1 MKIYNRKHFL
11 LGILILLVSTPGFSQ
26 PNQNIPELGPPS
38 FLPTATYPALR
49 NLTNPGKH
57 NYIQS
62 IIPDQPLQNL
72 PASDYKYR
80 QQRDYVDG
88 LGRPLQTN
96 QRRAHADGFDIIQA
110 YVYDSLGRERFQY
123 LPFANKKDPFST
135 YGLLQLN
142 VASNM
147 RSFYEQAGSDEPPY
161 SRTDFEASALGRP
174 QKTLSP
180 GRSWVDSGRGVS
192 LLYAHNLN
200 NEVRMWDIDQD
211 IDALPE
217 TKGFYDP
224 STLYMTET
232 TDEDGKKTREYKDRN
247 GQVIL
252 IKSQLVDGKIEPR
265 MHVNYACTYYV
276 YDKQNRLRYVIP
288 PLAVWTMDN
297 AGSWDVSLVPELC
310 YRYDY
315 DEKGRLAQK
324 KIPGK
329 AIEEY
334 VYDERDRLIFSRDGN
349 QKDKNKWA
357 FTIYDGSDRPIVTGL
372 IGFTSPRDVLQG
384 LVDDPSVQY
393 PAPDIWGYIKNYSL
407 NNSYPAQINAANIL
421 SYTYYDNY
429 GQLPGFSYDAAQF
442 SGALASTAQPEIE
455 QPVLNSVTRGLVTGS
470 KVRVLDGENPTS
482 NSQWLSTVNY
492 YDNKNRLLQ
501 VQTQNLN
508 GGLDISS
515 NLYYFQGMPWRTIL
529 QHQNPR
535 ALAVPGSDSA
545 IKQHRLVKTFTRNI
559 AAGGGNDLV
568 KKLEQQINGGAPF
581 NISGYNYDHL
591 NRIVVKDTRACMML
605 NEYNVRG
612 FLNHIAVED
621 HGSLPFR
628 TLFDEKLSYD
638 SGFRD
643 KLYNGNIAGITWKG
657 DDGITHAYGYTY
669 DKLDRLTHAEH
680 RHWTGSNWGNME
692 WDYTVS
698 KITYDLNGNLRTMK
712 QRGGKYPGAA
722 QTIDELSYQYEARTN
737 KLIKVED
744 AGVSLSGL
752 PDFRNG
758 ANTAQEYDY
767 DLDGNMVSDANKRLA
782 IEYNDI
788 NKPEVMVVDGKGT
801 IYYTYDAVGNLLRKK
816 LDSSGVNHIYDN
828 MGNFVYKDDVLQYIL
843 NEEGRCRPVSGDTLG
858 NATRFVYDYFVKDHL
873 GNVRSTVTSNPITVG
888 YMAEHEL
895 ATAGREQMLFDNIP
909 NVRASKPGSTNPND
923 NMAAELDGAVASK
936 RVGTAIMLKV
946 MPGDKFE
953 ISTDSYYEGENQ
965 GAEET
970 GAAPVINSLMNAL
983 MGGGTYAG
991 VPVSELPENMKT
1003 ISNILSNPTLPSLMQ
1018 GLQSNDNPIAPKAHL
1033 NYLFFD
1039 GQMQLVSDLSGSIQV
1054 QPNTNGWHNSG
1065 TVTIGPGVFSN
1076 STLQPA
1082 YLIVYIDNQSIGKK
1096 VWFDNVHLE
1105 HYTSKVLEEDH
1116 YYPFGLTV
1124 GIDKTAQNN
1133 LPGQPYKYQGIQ
1145 LERHFGLEMYET
1157 FYRGLDPQLG
1167 RFTQVDPK
1175 AEASL
1180 AMSPYASMDNNP
1192 VSKIDP
1198 MGDQAGDQNEKESS
1212 NAGDI
1217 IATWYN
1223 LIGAIG
1229 RHMSPPS
1236 SQKKSTKTRDANSS
1250 SAQYQRMLDFEAGIG
1265 ALFMLSMPIEMIQ
1278 GEALPASVELRAAD
1292 NIAEEVT
1299 AGAAIAK
1306 NASNLV
1312 AEADVAYDVSRL
1324 WQVGPYNEI
1333 QGAKNLDA
1341 HHAGQGAWYKKLIDG
1356 YVYKTGPAINVPVK
1370 GHREKISDLG
1380 EGTLGWLSRS
1390 MKMESP
1396 TPRKILARDVRELRR
1411 VYPEIPNKALKE
1423 LIDLNKSMYPKAFQ
1437 KTMGL

>member
-1 MKIYNRKHFL
+1 MKILNKY
-11 LGILILLVSTPGFSQ
+11 ILLSLLVTIAFHNGFAQ

-72 PASDYKYR
+72 PASGYKYR
-80 QQRDYVDG
+80 QQRDYFDG

-110 YVYDSLGRERFQY
+110 YVYDSLGRERYQY
-123 LPFANKKDPFST
+123 LPFANRKDPFST
-135 YGLLQLN
+135 NGLLQLN
-142 VASNM
+142 VAANM

-200 NEVRMWDIDQD
+200 NEVRMWDIDQE

-217 TKGFYDP
+217 TKRFYDP
-224 STLYMTET
+224 STLYVTET

-247 GQVIL
+247 GQVVL

-288 PLAVWTMDN
+288 PLAVWTIDN
-297 AGSWDVSLVPELC
+297 AGSWDVSQVPELC
-310 YRYDY
+310 YQYDY

-329 AIEEY
+329 AMEEY

-393 PAPDIWGYIKNYSL
+393 PAPDIWGYIKNYNL
-407 NNSYPAQINAANIL
+407 NNSYPVQINAANIL

-455 QPVLNSVTRGLVTGS
+455 QPVLSSVTRGLVTGS

-501 VQTQNLN
+501 VQSQNLN

-591 NRIVVKDTRACMML
+591 NRVVVKDTRACMML

-612 FLNHIAVED
+612 FLNHIVVED
-621 HGSLPFR
+621 RGTPTFR
-628 TLFDEKLSYD
+628 TLFEERLSYD

-712 QRGGKYPGAA
+712 QRGGKYPGPA

-744 AGVSLSGL
+744 GGVNLSGI

-767 DLDGNMVSDANKRLA
+767 DLNGNMVSDANKKLA

-801 IYYTYDAVGNLLRKK
+801 IYYTYDAMGNLLRKK
-816 LDSSGVNHIYDN
+816 LDSSGVSHIYDN
-828 MGNFVYKDDVLQYIL
+828 IGNFVYKDDVLQYIL

-1003 ISNILSNPTLPSLMQ
+1003 ISNILSNPTLPALMR

-1065 TVTIGPGVFSN
+1065 TVTIGPGVFGN

-1124 GIDKTAQNN
+1124 GIDKAAQNN

-1145 LERHFGLEMYET
+1145 LERHYGLEMYET

-1167 RFTQVDPK
+1167 RFTQIDPK
-1175 AEASL
+1175 AEVDYHISPFT
-1180 AMSPYASMDNNP
+1180 AMKNNP
-1192 VSKIDP
+1192 VLYTDP
-1198 MGDQAGDQNEKESS
+1198 RGDVAGDYYGKDGKYLGKDEKNNDNKAYVTTEGNYNYMVNEGSKPDYDGLRANSTELPVSNSSLINSASTVYGESSFPYNVSKEDLKGEMFSLASVHANYPDEAAFGAS
-1212 NAGDI
+1212 NAGAVDFRSKSPDKRNGTKMQ
-1217 IATWYN
+1217 IAVEAQINASSGGPDYSN
-1223 LIGAIG
+1223 GARYWDG
-1229 RHMSPPS
+1229 KD
-1236 SQKKSTKTRDANSS
+1236 Q
-1250 SAQYQRMLDFEAGIG
+1250 
-1265 ALFMLSMPIEMIQ
+1265 ALFPVSDNRLSAPEKGWQIHMNTRGWTITDEHY
-1278 GEALPASVELRAAD
+1278 SKWKS
-1292 NIAEEVT
+1292 NIGSSFKAPQT
-1299 AGAAIAK
+1299 KFA
-1306 NASNLV
+1306 
-1312 AEADVAYDVSRL
+1312 
-1324 WQVGPYNEI
+1324 P
-1333 QGAKNLDA
+1333 
-1341 HHAGQGAWYKKLIDG
+1341 DG
-1356 YVYKTGPAINVPVK
+1356 
-1370 GHREKISDLG
+1370 
-1380 EGTLGWLSRS
+1380 
-1390 MKMESP
+1390 
-1396 TPRKILARDVRELRR
+1396 
-1411 VYPEIPNKALKE
+1411 PNKGKITYQSTAVWGRTIFWKDTNIKKE
-1423 LIDLNKSMYPKAFQ
+1423 K
-1437 KTMGL
+1437 